1 MTWRRIRQLK
11 RRLSNSWIGRL
22 VIGVWQRIEN
32 LPDSTAFWLALV
44 AIMLLGSILGL
55 AFWGWDWLRVTELNL
70 LPESKS
76 TTIRN
81 AGLVIAGAL
90 ALVFAVW
97 RGVLGQRQAK
107 IAQQGLS
114 NERYQ
119 KGAEMLGSE
128 VLAVRLGG
136 IYALQRLAAEHP
148 EQYHIQIMQLFCA
161 YVRNP
166 TGDEQG
172 PVSGSDEDGKPIHKL
187 REGVQAAMY
196 AIGKRTDACIAIEKA
211 AFFLLDLRNAN
222 LQHSRLSNLNLSYA
236 LLGKSN
242 MFGASLYISNL
253 SSASLTDANLSDTDL
268 TGVNL
273 SDANLYRAKLSNAV
287 LNDTNLSDANLYR
300 ANLSNAVLIRAN
312 LSNASLPSANLSKTR
327 SRNSDLSHARLAG
340 ANLTGA
346 NLIDDNLTGSSFSR
360 DREVGGSR
368 IPARGLTQA
377 QLNKAWSEPDNPPDL
392 EGVCDAETG
401 EQLVWSGNPV
411 DDDP

>member
-1 MTWRRIRQLK
+1 M
-11 RRLSNSWIGRL
+11 
-22 VIGVWQRIEN
+22 IGVWQRIKS
-32 LPDSTAFWLALV
+32 LPNSTAFWLALV
-44 AIMLLGSILGL
+44 TIVLLGSILGL
-55 AFWGWDWLRVTELNL
+55 AFWGWDWLREMELNL

-97 RGVLGQRQAK
+97 RGVLAQRQAEL
-107 IAQQGLS
+107 AQQGLS

-148 EQYHIQIMQLFCA
+148 EHYHIQIMQLLCS

-172 PVSGSDEDGKPIHKL
+172 PVSGYDEDGEPIRKL
-187 REGVQAAMY
+187 REDVQAAMY

-211 AFFLLDLRNAN
+211 AFFRLDLRNAN
-222 LQHSRLSNLNLSYA
+222 LQHSRLLNLNLSYA
-236 LLGKSN
+236 LLEKSN

-268 TGVNL
+268 TGANL
-273 SDANLYRAKLSNAV
+273 SAAMLNRANLSGSFFNDTKLSNA
-287 LNDTNLSDANLYR
+287 SLYR
-300 ANLSNAVLIRAN
+300 ANLSNAFLLRAN
-312 LSNASLPSANLSKTR
+312 LSNASLPSANLSNTR
-327 SRNSDLSHARLAG
+327 SRNSDLSHANLAG
-340 ANLTGA
+340 ANLAGV
-346 NLIDDNLTGSSFSR
+346 NLIDDNLTGASFGR
-360 DREVGGSR
+360 DREDGGRQIPSR
-368 IPARGLTQA
+368 NLTQA
-377 QLNKAWSEPDNPPDL
+377 QLEEALSDPDNLPNL
-392 EGVCDAETG
+392 EGVLDVETG
-401 EQLVWSGNPV
+401 KQLVWRGKPLYDSS
-411 DDDP
+411 

>member
-287 LNDTNLSDANLYR
+287 LNDTNLSDAKVR
-300 ANLSNAVLIRAN
+300 AWL
-312 LSNASLPSANLSKTR
+312 
-327 SRNSDLSHARLAG
+327 SRNDL
-340 ANLTGA
+340 
-346 NLIDDNLTGSSFSR
+346 
-360 DREVGGSR
+360 
-368 IPARGLTQA
+368 PCQ
-377 QLNKAWSEPDNPPDL
+377 
-392 EGVCDAETG
+392 
-401 EQLVWSGNPV
+401 PV
-411 DDDP
+411 

>member
-1 MTWRRIRQLK
+1 MTWWRIRWLKWQIRQLK

-22 VIGVWQRIEN
+22 VIGGWQRIEN
-32 LPDSTAFWLALV
+32 LPNSTAFWLALV
-44 AIMLLGSILGL
+44 AIVLLGSILGL
-55 AFWGWDWLRVTELNL
+55 TFWGWDWLRETELNL

-97 RGVLGQRQAK
+97 RGVLAQRQAET
-107 IAQQGLS
+107 AQQGLS

-136 IYALQRLAAEHP
+136 VYALQRLAAEHP

-172 PVSGSDEDGKPIHKL
+172 PVSGYDEDDEPIRRL
-187 REGVQAAMY
+187 REDVQAAMY

-211 AFFLLDLRNAN
+211 ANFRLDLRNVN
-222 LQHSRLSNLNLSYA
+222 LQHSRLLNLNLSYA
-236 LLGKSN
+236 LLEKSN

-268 TGVNL
+268 TGANL
-273 SDANLYRAKLSNAV
+273 SDANLYRAKLSDAF
-287 LNDTNLSDANLYR
+287 LNDTNLS
-300 ANLSNAVLIRAN
+300 NAFLIRAN
-312 LSNASLPSANLSKTR
+312 LSKASLPSANLSNTR
-327 SRNSDLSHARLAG
+327 SRNSDLSRARLAG
-340 ANLTGA
+340 ADLTGA
-346 NLIDDNLTGSSFSR
+346 NLIDDNLTGASFSR

-368 IPARGLTQA
+368 IPAKGLTQV
-377 QLNKAWSEPDNPPDL
+377 QLDKAWSDPDNPPDL
-392 EGVCDAETG
+392 EGVRDAETG
-401 EQLVWSGNPV
+401 DQLVWRGKPV
-411 DDDP
+411 DDDL